1 MNGFPPPVTGPSR
14 VGLGTAAAATIG
26 RAAAESTATSAGA
39 ATPRRFP
46 MSRCTLPAG
55 AMGKRLRVVL
65 LMKPELR
72 RSGPLRAT
80 RAAYVGLATERRC
93 AKDDDEPGVAR
104 RRRTK
109 RGPDCLVRAL
119 VDVVAGDRSLLEERA
134 ARRADTVVGHEHVGL
149 GLVQSA
155 VGALRAAVSGA
166 NRLGARLGELV
177 GALL

>member
-26 RAAAESTATSAGA
+26 RAAAESTATSARA

-65 LMKPELR
+65 FMKPEAAAEWR
-72 RSGPLRAT
+72 LRAT

-93 AKDDDEPGVAR
+93 AKDDDEAWR
-104 RRRTK
+104 CSQENDE
-109 RGPDCLVRAL
+109 RGPDCLVRARG
-119 VDVVAGDRSLLEERA
+119 DV
-134 ARRADTVVGHEHVGL
+134 
-149 GLVQSA
+149 
-155 VGALRAAVSGA
+155 
-166 NRLGARLGELV
+166 
-177 GALL
+177 